1 MANYFNFRRLLQMGV
16 HTAEV
21 FNNIA
26 LCCLQTQQFD
36 LIFPCI
42 EKALMLAQ
50 DVVMADVW
58 FNCGH
63 IALSSGK
70 LELASICWKLALSID
85 KNHSKASNNLG
96 VLAAMSRKTDEAHA
110 HFNSAMSFD
119 ELLIEAKLNLIQ
131 LALEKEDNETALR
144 LSKLTPTENLPLNV
158 TIQLDIKNT

>member
-1 MANYFNFRRLLQMGV
+1 MGV

-110 HFNSAMSFD
+110 HFNSAISFD